1 MLHQSLT
8 TVAGHPKRGE
18 FNVARYL
25 GALCRICRREGEK
38 LFLKGDRCYTEK
50 CAIERRKYP
59 PGQHG
64 QGFRKLSDYG
74 IQLREKQKVRKI
86 YGLLE
91 REFRRYFY
99 ESERKKGIT
108 GEVLLQLLETR
119 LDNIVY
125 RMGFAPNR
133 RRARQLVNHGHFL
146 VNGKKVD
153 IPSYETKGGDFIEA
167 KESSRNLPEVIDSIS
182 KAEHRGMPLW
192 VEVDSP
198 NMRGKVLRIPTRE
211 ELQLPVQEQL
221 IVELY
226 SK

>member
-1 MLHQSLT
+1 
-8 TVAGHPKRGE
+8 
-18 FNVARYL
+18 VARYR

-50 CAIERRKYP
+50 CAVERRKYP

-64 QGFRKLSDYG
+64 QGYRKLSDYG
-74 IQLREKQKVRKI
+74 VQLREKQKVRKI

-91 REFRRYFY
+91 RQFRRYFY
-99 ESERKKGIT
+99 EAERQKGIT
-108 GEVLLQLLETR
+108 GEILLQLVESR

-133 RRARQLVNHGHFL
+133 GRARQLISHGHIV
-146 VNGKKVD
+146 VNGKG
-153 IPSYETKGGDFIEA
+153 INLPSHQVREGDSVSI
-167 KESSRNLPEVIDSIS
+167 KDSSRDMPEIIDSLS
-182 KAEHRGMPLW
+182 KVEHRGIPAW
-192 VEVDSP
+192 VEVDIV
-198 NMRGKVLRIPTRE
+198 NHTGKVLRIPLRDE
-211 ELQLPVQEQL
+211 ILLPVQEQL

>member
-1 MLHQSLT
+1 M
-8 TVAGHPKRGE
+8 
-18 FNVARYL
+18 ARYI

-50 CAIERRKYP
+50 CAVERRRYP

-74 IQLREKQKVRKI
+74 IQLREKQKVRKM

-91 REFRRYFY
+91 KQFRKYFHEA
-99 ESERKKGIT
+99 ESKKGIT
-108 GEVLLQLLETR
+108 GEVLLQFLETR
-119 LDNIVY
+119 LDSMVY

-133 RRARQLVNHGHFL
+133 RRARQLIGHGHIL
-146 VNGKKVD
+146 VKGKKVNL
-153 IPSYETKGGDFIEA
+153 PSYIVQKGDSITI
-167 KESSRNLPEVIDSIS
+167 KESSRDMPEILDSIAQS
-182 KAEHRGMPLW
+182 EHRGLPAW
-192 VEVDSP
+192 IEVDSA
-198 NMRGKVLRIPTRE
+198 NFVGRVLHIPSRDE
-211 ELQLPVQEQL
+211 IQLPVQDQL

>member
-1 MLHQSLT
+1 
-8 TVAGHPKRGE
+8 
-18 FNVARYL
+18 VARYT

-50 CAIERRKYP
+50 CAIDRRKYP

-64 QGFRKLSDYG
+64 QAYRKLSDYG

-91 REFRRYFY
+91 REFRLYFF
-99 ESERKKGIT
+99 EAERRKGIT
-108 GEVLLQLLETR
+108 GEVLLQLLESR

-133 RRARQLVNHGHFL
+133 RKARQFVTHGHFL
-146 VNGKKVD
+146 VNSKLVSL
-153 IPSYETKGGDFIEA
+153 PSYEVKAGDFIEV
-167 KESSRNLPEVIDSIS
+167 KESSRDIPEITDSLS
-182 KAEHRGMPLW
+182 KAEHRGIPPW
-192 VEVDSP
+192 VEVDSA
-198 NMRGKVLRIPTRE
+198 NMRGKVAHIPSRE
-211 ELQLPVQEQL
+211 EIQLPVQEQL
-221 IVELY
+221 VVELY